1 MNVEL
6 LGLAAAVLMTSMSL
20 PQIARILRDHSAA
33 GVSLLTWCIFAA
45 SGTSWLAYGI
55 LLRAPAV
62 IIGNITFLATV
73 LPVVMLLLMRQR
85 GWATA
90 AAIAVPL
97 LSAVLAG
104 SLLVALPSAVAGAF
118 GVLWG
123 VLSTVPQLV
132 TSVGNARA
140 GRRSEVSLA
149 TLALLICGQGLWL
162 SYGLARSDPPLI
174 LVNVVAVSVTLA
186 LILVETRSRRTAG

>member
-1 MNVEL
+1 MEL
-6 LGLAAAVLMTSMSL
+6 LGLAGAVLMTAMSL

-33 GVSLLTWCIFAA
+33 GVSLLTWCIFAL

-62 IIGNITFLATV
+62 IIGNITFVATV

-90 AAIAVPL
+90 VGIAVPL
-97 LSAVLAG
+97 LLGALALAG
-104 SLLVALPSAVAGAF
+104 LLSLPAAVSGAF

-123 VLSTVPQLV
+123 VLSTVPQLY
-132 TSVGNARA
+132 TSIRNARA
-140 GRRSEVSLA
+140 HRRSEVSLA
-149 TLALLICGQGLWL
+149 TLGLLVCGQGLWL
-162 SYGLARSDPPLI
+162 AYGLARSDPPLI
-174 LVNVVAVSVTLA
+174 ATNVIAISVTA
-186 LILVETRSRRTAG
+186 SLIAVESRQRQRGH

>member
-6 LGLAAAVLMTSMSL
+6 LGLAAAALMTSMSL

-55 LLRAPAV
+55 LLQAPAV
-62 IIGNITFLATV
+62 IIGNIAFLATV
-73 LPVVMLLLMRQR
+73 MPVVILLLMRQR
-85 GWATA
+85 GWATPV
-90 AAIAVPL
+90 AIAVPL
-97 LSAVLAG
+97 LFGVLA
-104 SLLVALPSAVAGAF
+104 LTALVSLPSAVSGAL

-132 TSVGNARA
+132 TSIRGARS
-140 GRRSEVSLA
+140 GHRSEVSLA
-149 TLALLICGQGLWL
+149 TLGLLICGQGLWL

-174 LVNVVAVSVTLA
+174 LTNVVAVSVTLC
-186 LILVETRSRRTAG
+186 LIVVESRRRRVD